1 MLTCLLPRLKLW
13 VPVLGNFMEFLEFIV
28 PDIGTQKSYFDVAFN
43 DWLYKTCKFRI
54 TYNDGFVVMFEKDN
68 KEV

>member
-1 MLTCLLPRLKLW
+1 
-13 VPVLGNFMEFLEFIV
+13 MEFLEFIV
-28 PDIGTQKSYFDVAFN
+28 PGIGTQKSYFDVAFN